1 MKVDRE
7 GTSDAQAVPHCVNLD
22 GSLVHTD
29 TLVESV
35 VAAMRDWHV
44 IVHIPPWLLQGKTT
58 LKANLSER
66 IKPSPEVACR

>member
-7 GTSDAQAVPHCVNLD
+7 GTSDAQAVPLCVDLD

-29 TLVESV
+29 TLVESA

-44 IVHIPPWLLQGKTT
+44 IVHIPPGFLQGKAK
-58 LKANLSER
+58 LKAKLSER
-66 IKPSPEVACR
+66 IKPSTEVACR